1 MLELLLDN
9 KDGNVWDI
17 SSIASDIAW
26 KTTRG
31 GRPASLEFTLVK
43 NSLSQDALFRYSNGD
58 IVRFRDG
65 QQNIF
70 YGYVFSIESGKDE
83 DVKIVAY
90 DQVRYLLATDTYVFK
105 NVTVADVVKQIAD
118 DFNLT
123 TGTLAD
129 TGYRIATMVEDGQTL
144 LDIIEKAIT
153 QTVISTSRLYVF
165 YDDFGSLTV
174 RNVEDMRLDLV
185 MGDGSLIDYG
195 YKQSIDTD
203 TYNKVKLVQDN
214 KESGKRD
221 VYIAQDSANIARW
234 GTLQLYQ
241 TVDEDKNAA
250 QINELLQQLMA
261 LKNREARSLQLE
273 VIGDSS
279 VRAGCYVPVMI
290 AEYGVNQ
297 FFLVDECVHRYDGI
311 DHTMTLTLKVI

>member
-17 SSIASDIAW
+17 SSIASDISW
-26 KTTRG
+26 KTTRS
-31 GRPASLEFTLVK
+31 GRPASLEFTMIK
-43 NSLSQDALFRYSNGD
+43 NSFSQDTAFRYSNGD
-58 IVRFRDG
+58 IIRFRDG
-65 QQNIF
+65 QHNVF
-70 YGYVFSIESGKDE
+70 YGYIFSIDSGKDE
-83 DVKIVAY
+83 DAKILAY

-123 TGTLAD
+123 TGVLAD
-129 TGYRIATMVEDGQTL
+129 TGYRIPTMVEDGQTL

-153 QTVISTSRLYVF
+153 QTIMNTNRIYVF
-165 YDDFGSLTV
+165 FDDFGSLTL
-174 RNVEDMRLDLV
+174 RNVEDMRVDLLL
-185 MGDGSLIDYG
+185 GNGSLIDYG

-203 TYNKVKLVQDN
+203 TYNKVKLVRDN
-214 KESGKRD
+214 KETGRRD

-241 TVDEDKNAA
+241 TVDEEKNAA

-273 VIGDSS
+273 AIGDSQ
-279 VRAGCYVPVMI
+279 VRAGCYVPVNI
-290 AEYGVNQ
+290 EEYGVNQ
-297 FFLVDECVHRYDGI
+297 FFLIDECVHRYDGE
-311 DHTMTLTLKVI
+311 DHTMQIQLKVI